1 MKAIMLMFDSL
12 NRHMLPSY
20 GCDWIKTP
28 NFERLAERTVQFQ
41 NSYAGSL
48 PCIPARRE
56 LHTGRYNFL
65 HRGWGPLEPF
75 DDSMPQ
81 ILKDN
86 GVHSH
91 LVTDHQH
98 YFEDGGATYHQRYR
112 TWEFSRGQEG
122 DSWIGQIDAPEI
134 PAVATEAPTKAEPMW
149 SQDWINRAHMTRE
162 EDQPLAK
169 TFDKGLKFVKR
180 NAHADKWFCQIECFD
195 PHEPFFSQQ
204 KYKDLYP
211 HDYDGPHYDW
221 PPYAEVTESPETVE
235 HLRYEYA
242 AVVSMCDE
250 YLGKLLDLM
259 DERDMWKDTMLI
271 VNTDHGYLLGE
282 HNWWAKLRM
291 PFYQELVHTP
301 LLIWDP
307 RSGRRG
313 VQCDSLVQTIDLPA
327 TILEFFGLEVPEDM
341 QGVPLKDALAGDAP
355 VHEAVLFGVMGGHIN
370 CTDGHYVYMLAPESD
385 ENQPLNNY
393 TVMPMHMKNMFSVD
407 NLKDAVM
414 AEPFNFTKGCP
425 VMKIPT
431 WRFPHQQTVADEGA
445 RQFQTELFDIK
456 DDPQQMKPFRDEAV
470 EAMMT
475 DHIVRLMDETDAPAE
490 QYERMGLKATVPG

>member
-12 NRHMLPSY
+12 NRPMLPNY
-20 GCDWIKTP
+20 GCDWVKTP
-28 NFERLAERTVQFQ
+28 NFGRLAARTVQFQ
-41 NSYAGSL
+41 NAYAGSL

-81 ILKDN
+81 ILWDN

-112 TWEFSRGQEG
+112 TWEFSRGHEG
-122 DSWIGQIDAPEI
+122 DKWIGQIDAPEI
-134 PAVATEAPTKAEPMW
+134 PPVDATKAEPMW

-180 NAHADKWFCQIECFD
+180 NAHADNWFCQIECFD
-195 PHEPFFSQQ
+195 PHEPFFTRQ

-221 PPYAEVTESPETVE
+221 PPYERVTESPETVE
-235 HLRYEYA
+235 HLRYQYA
-242 AVVSMCDE
+242 ALLSMCDE
-250 YLGKLLDLM
+250 YLGRLLDLM
-259 DERDMWKDTMLI
+259 DERDLWNDTMLI

-282 HNWWAKLRM
+282 HDWWAKLRM
-291 PFYQELVHTP
+291 PFYQEIVHMP

-313 VQCDSLVQTIDLPA
+313 ARCDSLVQTIDLPA
-327 TILEFFGLEVPEDM
+327 TILEFFGLELPKDM
-341 QGVPLKDALAGDAP
+341 QGIPLRDALASDAP
-355 VHEAVLFGVMGGHIN
+355 VHDAALSGIMGGHIN
-370 CTDGHYVYMLAPESD
+370 CTDGRYVYMLAPAAG
-385 ENQPLNNY
+385 NQPLYNY
-393 TVMPMHMKNMFSVD
+393 TLMPMHMRNMFDTD
-407 NLKDAVM
+407 NLKDAVLT
-414 AEPFNFTKGCP
+414 EPFDFTRGCP

-431 WRFPHQQTVADEGA
+431 WRFPHQRTVADDGPGEFETA
-445 RQFQTELFDIK
+445 LYDIK
-456 DDPQQMKPFRDEAV
+456 DDPQQINPFRDQKI

-475 DHIVRLMDETDAPAE
+475 DHIVRLMRETDAPAE
-490 QYERMGLKATVPG
+490 QFQRMGLTAAVPG